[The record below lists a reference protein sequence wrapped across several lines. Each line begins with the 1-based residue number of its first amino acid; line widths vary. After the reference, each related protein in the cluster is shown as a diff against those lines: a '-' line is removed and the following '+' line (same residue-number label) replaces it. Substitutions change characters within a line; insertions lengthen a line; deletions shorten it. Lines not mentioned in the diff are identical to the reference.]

1 MTQQPGTKDVVL
13 RMALACWCV
22 DPDHCMT
29 PSQHLWLTTRLKDWT
44 PLTPEERTRL
54 REPLLA
60 WCTRLGGERLA
71 AIVVRQYEE
80 ATLELQEVSA
90 P

>member
-1 MTQQPGTKDVVL
+1 MTRQTIATDTVL

-22 DPDHCMT
+22 APDHGLT
-29 PSQHLWLTTRLKDWT
+29 ASQHTWLTTRLAART
-44 PLTPEERTRL
+44 PLTAVERARL

-71 AIVVRQYEE
+71 AVVVCQYEE
-80 ATLELQEVSA
+80 DAALVPQEVSS
-90 P
+90 